1 MSDDLYKTA
10 QPAPIYSFSD
20 VTIGGQNTLA
30 GQIISLNT
38 KHTSTFGIGDIWL
51 TSKNYWATVS
61 KDMPDKYYQVI
72 SKGLKTGSIV
82 WGKKRVLPID
92 RNPETLKEWYQA
104 LNLEGGRTPK
114 MVAAFKSLIA
124 KRIDGKYTLGE
135 ITRYCMAEERKG
147 KNREEVLTFLKE
159 VYGYVEFRDKQY
171 EYDDS
176 NVVEDEEGK
185 VEVTLVQTSEG
196 VQIVGDPTDPNFQAS
211 KDRMSE
217 GKASKVLDDVF
228 GTE

>member
-1 MSDDLYKTA
+1 MSDELYNTA
-10 QPAPIYSFSD
+10 QPAPIYSLRSS
-20 VTIGGQNTLA
+20 VGGQDSLV

-38 KHTSTFGIGDIWL
+38 KHSPIFGVGNIWL
-51 TSKNYWATVS
+51 TSNNYWATVS
-61 KDMPDKYYQVI
+61 KDMPKEYYEVI
-72 SKGLKTGSIV
+72 NRGLERRSIV
-82 WGKKRVLPID
+82 LGKKQILAVD
-92 RNPETLKEWYQA
+92 RNPETLSEWYKA
-104 LNLEGGRTPK
+104 LDLEGGRTPK
-114 MVAAFKSLIA
+114 MITAFKSLIA